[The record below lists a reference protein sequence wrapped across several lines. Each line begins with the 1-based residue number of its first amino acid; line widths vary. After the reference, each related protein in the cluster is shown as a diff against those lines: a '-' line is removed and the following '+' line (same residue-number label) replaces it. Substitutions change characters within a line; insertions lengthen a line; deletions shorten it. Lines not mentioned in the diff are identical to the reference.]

1 MQNSQLTRQTH
12 RLITPD
18 HLRRSAVIYIRQS
31 TEENTGSTDFQRSLA
46 TVAQSYGWADSQI
59 ETIEEDLGRSGSST
73 ERTGWQRLQVMI
85 AARQVGAVFVANIS
99 RLSRQ
104 VLDFEVFRIMAAAH
118 NTLLYADGRLVDPAD
133 SNDTMLS
140 QVTAMVAHFE
150 NCKRTEMMSQARKMK
165 AKQGAVV
172 SLLPVGWIK
181 SPDGRFTHD
190 PETKD
195 AIRLIIDT
203 FWQTRSINRTV
214 KALIKAGVLLPSRRG
229 HRIYLRKPTLGRVI
243 RILVNPS
250 YAGTYIFGKT
260 QSQPGAVLPNG
271 KLKRMKV
278 PEDRWIKTFNH
289 HPAYMSQ
296 EQQEEIKSILKKN
309 RFHFRQRVGRGPSLT
324 QGLLRCAV
332 CKRSLHVNYHRGKA
346 YSYFCGWT
354 TEPCVRFSS
363 YEFDKFILAEAFK
376 ILEAPPLEML
386 KAALA
391 ETRSREQMRLKW
403 IESERERIAHE
414 EHRAEE
420 RAELTR
426 ASLPRVHFDALE
438 KLEKVLQ
445 QKEEFEQ
452 KISLAPVMPK
462 SDQSEEELEELCRL
476 ASDIPRLWHHP
487 LVTHQE
493 RKEILRCM
501 IDKVHV
507 TVTKESID
515 ATICWKSGNQ
525 TSFSQ
530 WRRYGRLNLIRQ
542 LDAQKL
548 TVREI
553 RDHLAAGKTS
563 TGQVVNFTLGRI
575 YTMLREMALKPNR
588 YSTGYLSALQKA
600 AEYHLKGKSFKW
612 IAKQLNKE
620 GLPSG
625 SGKPWTSRSFVRCIQ
640 AGRYSER

>member
-1 MQNSQLTRQTH
+1 
-12 RLITPD
+12 
-18 HLRRSAVIYIRQS
+18 
-31 TEENTGSTDFQRSLA
+31 
-46 TVAQSYGWADSQI
+46 
-59 ETIEEDLGRSGSST
+59 
-73 ERTGWQRLQVMI
+73 
-85 AARQVGAVFVANIS
+85 
-99 RLSRQ
+99 
-104 VLDFEVFRIMAAAH
+104 
-118 NTLLYADGRLVDPAD
+118 
-133 SNDTMLS
+133 
-140 QVTAMVAHFE
+140 
-150 NCKRTEMMSQARKMK
+150 
-165 AKQGAVV
+165 
-172 SLLPVGWIK
+172 
-181 SPDGRFTHD
+181 
-190 PETKD
+190 
-195 AIRLIIDT
+195 
-203 FWQTRSINRTV
+203 
-214 KALIKAGVLLPSRRG
+214 
-229 HRIYLRKPTLGRVI
+229 
-243 RILVNPS
+243 
-250 YAGTYIFGKT
+250 
-260 QSQPGAVLPNG
+260 
-271 KLKRMKV
+271 
-278 PEDRWIKTFNH
+278 
-289 HPAYMSQ
+289 
-296 EQQEEIKSILKKN
+296 
-309 RFHFRQRVGRGPSLT
+309 
-324 QGLLRCAV
+324 
-332 CKRSLHVNYHRGKA
+332 VNYHRGKA

-553 RDHLAAGKTS
+553 SDHLAAGKTS